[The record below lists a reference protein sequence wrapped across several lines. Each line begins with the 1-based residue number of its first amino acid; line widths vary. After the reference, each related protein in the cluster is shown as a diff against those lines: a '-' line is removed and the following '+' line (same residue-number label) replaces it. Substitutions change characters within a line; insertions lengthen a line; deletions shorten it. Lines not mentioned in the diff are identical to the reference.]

1 MLLRFKDYLSENLAT
16 DCDLIVEENGVK
28 LKKGNGFSKK
38 HTFKHNGE
46 EHHLEIKNK
55 DDHHGKV
62 DLVHN
67 GEYWDIDKKSKT
79 KYPETSKAITAT
91 GVLKKVNQKWKD
103 RTGKFEKDS
112 QAGDV
117 SHTHTDAAPIMAHF
131 GKDKG
136 ISYLQVPGSGFYH
149 TGEDKAKLN
158 APELSGK
165 TELKASLKKVGKQ
178 TKASLTMHLKNAD
191 KSHYDLDATSKERTN
206 A

>member
-1 MLLRFKDYLSENLAT
+1 MLLTFRDYLRENLSV
-16 DCDLIVEENGVK
+16 DCELILEAEGGVQ
-28 LKKGNGFSKK
+28 LKKGAGFSKK

-46 EHHLEIKNK
+46 EHHLEIKNQGE
-55 DDHHGKV
+55 HYGKV

-67 GEYWDIDKKSKT
+67 GEFWDIDKKSKV

-103 RTGKFEKDS
+103 RTGNFDKDS

-117 SHTHTDAAPIMAHF
+117 THTHGDAAPIAAHF

-165 TELKASLKKVGKQ
+165 TELKASLRKVGKQ
-178 TKASLTMHLKNAD
+178 TKASLTLHLKNAD
-191 KSHYDLDATSKERTN
+191 KSHYDLDAKPAEKK
-206 A
+206 